1 MARGA
6 NRASRPCVRELL
18 SRGGAIR
25 AAITLF
31 AFVLAVAG
39 HPIAAHADG
48 TNAVSRLHDA
58 LYLPAGVELDAVSPA
73 GAYGGIGARYTTPA
87 NDATTYANGSLP
99 AAFDLRNVDGT
110 TYVTPVKNQNP
121 WGSCWAFGAV
131 SALESN
137 LLMQG
142 YGSADP
148 ASASYLDLSEYFVA
162 GFGRMETPVETLAL

>member
-1 MARGA
+1 M
-6 NRASRPCVRELL
+6 
-18 SRGGAIR
+18 
-25 AAITLF
+25 
-31 AFVLAVAG
+31 
-39 HPIAAHADG
+39 
-48 TNAVSRLHDA
+48 
-58 LYLPAGVELDAVSPA
+58 SPA

-162 GFGRMETPVETLAL
+162 GFGRMETPVETLALLGAASQVGEGSVPREGVDYLDASGNALDAATWIMSMGGLRPSRWRLIRTTTRRSSNG